1 MNEPRFFSVSE
12 FAICVS
18 FENRISEKINQ
29 KVLDLAEYIN
39 KNPLAGMTEIVP
51 AFSSLTLFYNP
62 VSVRKNFQ
70 NFPTAFEAV
79 KFYLQNALQSS
90 SETERQNVREIEII
104 FDASDEYALDLK
116 FISET
121 KSLSKTEIIE
131 IFTSRI
137 YRVFMLGFLP
147 GFAYMGEVDERIA
160 AARKETPRLKVPKG
174 SVGIAG
180 NQTGIY
186 PFDSPGGWQI
196 IGKTETEMFAPNEE
210 SPTFLRAG
218 DSVKFTAK
226 QAK

>member
-18 FENRISEKINQ
+18 FENRISEKISQ
-29 KVLDLAEYIN
+29 KIFDLAEYIE

-51 AFSSLTLFYNP
+51 AFSSLTLFYDP
-62 VSVRKNFQ
+62 FIVGKNFP
-70 NFPTAFEAV
+70 NFPTAFEAA
-79 KFYLQNALQSS
+79 KFYLQNALQNLSANEEKKPRS
-90 SETERQNVREIEII
+90 IEIF
-104 FDASDEYALDLK
+104 FDTSDEYALDLE

-131 IFTSRI
+131 IFTSKI

-147 GFAYMGEVDERIA
+147 GFAYMGETDERIA
-160 AARKETPRLKVPKG
+160 VPRKETPRLKVPKG

-186 PFDSPGGWQI
+186 SFDSPGGWQI
-196 IGKTETEMFAPNEE
+196 IGRTETEMFTPQAKN
-210 SPTFLRAG
+210 PTFLRAG
-218 DSVKFTAK
+218 DLVKFIAK
-226 QAK
+226 